1 MSSVSQTSKQRLSE
15 EHDDM
20 SSVAIMSR
28 LTKSWAKRES
38 ARSDI
43 DHETAINV
51 IANKIKTGP
60 GKLGNIVRQRVK
72 SACAD
77 LRDRWKRAALA
88 DIAQEIERLK
98 HEQSLVERL
107 DENPD
112 PDYAVALETTLQEAR
127 SILARMKG
135 ARP

>member
-1 MSSVSQTSKQRLSE
+1 MSSVSQTSKQRLSTE
-15 EHDDM
+15 DDDM
-20 SSVAIMSR
+20 SSVAIMSM
-28 LTKSWAKRES
+28 LTKTWAKREQN
-38 ARSDI
+38 RSDI
-43 DHETAINV
+43 DQEQAISV

-112 PDYAVALETTLQEAR
+112 PDDAAAVEAAIETAR
-127 SILARMKG
+127 AALARMKG

>member
-1 MSSVSQTSKQRLSE
+1 MSSVSQTSKQRLSTE
-15 EHDDM
+15 DDDM

-28 LTKSWAKRES
+28 LTKSWAKREQGR
-38 ARSDI
+38 AEI
-43 DHETAINV
+43 DHDTAISV

-107 DENPD
+107 DENPS
-112 PDYAVALETTLQEAR
+112 PDDAATVEAAIETAR
-127 SILARMKG
+127 AALARMKG

>member
-1 MSSVSQTSKQRLSE
+1 MVTISQTSKQRLSE

-38 ARSDI
+38 ARAEI
-43 DHETAINV
+43 DHETAISV

-72 SACAD
+72 TACAD

-98 HEQSLVERL
+98 HEQLLVEQL
-107 DENPD
+107 DENPS
-112 PDYAVALETTLQEAR
+112 PDDASALEAKIEECRAL
-127 SILARMKG
+127 LARMRG
-135 ARP
+135 AR